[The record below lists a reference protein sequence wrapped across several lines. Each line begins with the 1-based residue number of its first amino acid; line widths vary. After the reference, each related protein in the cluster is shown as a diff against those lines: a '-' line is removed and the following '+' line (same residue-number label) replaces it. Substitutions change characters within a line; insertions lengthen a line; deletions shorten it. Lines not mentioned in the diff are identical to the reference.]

1 MGNKLSMPTQHIFK
15 KELEKLNGIVTNII
29 DDNNLFKN
37 TSYNFL
43 SQDVCEKHTIVME
56 EDLKKHLK
64 VSLQDLGR
72 NILVI
77 PNNENDASKKVICK
91 KISSHYMRI
100 LYLLTLIKY
109 VYDLEHNGDLSVAG
123 IMFRNITI
131 QDDIMSIAYCNMPQ
145 KDYSRGDDTRV
156 DFKDLEGLA
165 FFVDY
170 VLDKDEV
177 KVFANAWK
185 AVVERSAKPTLKT
198 NLCKLTKNNVVD
210 KRLISSLR
218 TVGVQCGGGE
228 VVAKVAKDNPV
239 FAKHL
244 CYDVKKIVLKL
255 GTSQSKAVEKAFK
268 TMRTNYSNNIS
279 SIEELLNRLISPSFK
294 GGYELKDISKVEL
307 DDVIQQVKV
316 TIMLF
321 YLQSLLDYQNLLDI
335 AKTNHNI
342 QLNE

>member
-1 MGNKLSMPTQHIFK
+1 MGNNLSMPTHQIFK
-15 KELEKLNGIVTNII
+15 KELEKINKIVTSII
-29 DDNNLFKN
+29 DDKNLFRN

-43 SQDVCEKHTIVME
+43 SQDVCEKHTLVME
-56 EDLKKHLK
+56 EDLSKHLK
-64 VSLQDLGR
+64 VSLQDLGQ

-91 KISSHYMRI
+91 KISSHYMRV

-131 QDDIMSIAYCNMPQ
+131 EDDIMSIAYCNMPQ
-145 KDYSRGDDTRV
+145 KDYSHDDDTRV

-165 FFVDY
+165 FFIDY
-170 VLDKDEV
+170 VLEKDEARD
-177 KVFANAWK
+177 FAAAWRSV
-185 AVVERSAKPTLKT
+185 AERSGKNTLKT
-198 NLCKLTKNNVVD
+198 NLCKVAKKKVLD
-210 KRLISSLR
+210 KRLLSSLR
-218 TVGVQCGGGE
+218 SVGVQCGGSE
-228 VVAKVAKDNPV
+228 LISKVAKDNPV

-255 GTSQSKAVEKAFK
+255 GTSNSKAVEKAFR

-279 SIEELLNRLISPSFK
+279 SIEQLLNCIVAPCFN
-294 GGYELKDISKVEL
+294 GGYELRDISKVEL
-307 DDVIQQVKV
+307 DDIIQQIKATV
-316 TIMLF
+316 MLF

-342 QLNE
+342 QLND

>member
-1 MGNKLSMPTQHIFK
+1 MGNKLSMPTQQIFK
-15 KELEKLNGIVTNII
+15 KDLEKLNGIITNII
-29 DDNNLFKN
+29 DDKNLFKN

-43 SQDVCEKHTIVME
+43 SQDVCEKHTLVME
-56 EDLKKHLK
+56 EDLNKHLK
-64 VSLQDLGR
+64 VSLQELGR

-100 LYLLTLIKY
+100 LYLFTLIKY

-123 IMFRNITI
+123 IMFRNIVI
-131 QDDIMSIAYCNMPQ
+131 EDDIMSIAYCNMPQ
-145 KDYSRGDDTRV
+145 KDYSKGEDTRV

-170 VLDKDEV
+170 VLNKDEV
-177 KVFANAWK
+177 KDFSSAWK
-185 AVVERSAKPTLKT
+185 SVVERSAKPTLKA
-198 NLCKLTKNNVVD
+198 NLCKLVKKNTVD
-210 KRLISSLR
+210 KRLASSLR
-218 TVGVQCGGGE
+218 GVGIQCGGADF
-228 VVAKVAKDNPV
+228 VAKVAKDNPV
-239 FAKHL
+239 FAKQL

-255 GTSQSKAVEKAFK
+255 GTSQSKPVEKAFR
-268 TMRTNYSNNIS
+268 TMRTNYQNNIS
-279 SIEELLNRLISPSFK
+279 SIQDLINRLVSPCFK
-294 GGYELKDISKVEL
+294 GGYELRDISKVDL
-307 DDVIQQVKV
+307 DDVIQQIKV
-316 TIMLF
+316 TVMLF